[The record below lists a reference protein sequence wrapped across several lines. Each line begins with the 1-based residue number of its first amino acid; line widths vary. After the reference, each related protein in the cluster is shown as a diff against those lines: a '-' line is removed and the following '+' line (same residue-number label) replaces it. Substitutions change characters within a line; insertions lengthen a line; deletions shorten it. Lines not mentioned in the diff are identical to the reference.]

1 LRQSGGRGFIAVIL
15 MLLVLPAAAQAAKHT
30 TRVALPP
37 EFYGVNAQAVFDLAP
52 AEQQAN
58 LSAMR
63 DGGLSV
69 VRRDALW
76 GRVEPGAPDPQTG
89 AHTYQW
95 DSTDAM
101 VGALAQHGLRWY
113 PILDYTAPWAE
124 SIPGNQFS
132 PPARDEDFAAFAG
145 ALAHRYGVG
154 GDFWREHPE
163 LTAVPVTSYE
173 VWNEENSY
181 QFWQPQA
188 GGAERYADLYMATRA
203 TLKSVDPRARVVI
216 GGMVTGNVGAFV
228 RRMYRHRPDLVG
240 NVDAVGFHPY
250 FVAVQDVLDSI
261 SGLRDILKS
270 LRAGHVPID
279 VTEVGW
285 IANSPAE
292 DANRGALL
300 SSLAQRLPAA
310 GLGVAHL
317 IPHTWVA
324 GDTNPYDQW
333 GIYNVDG
340 TPKVTGAA
348 YTRAI
353 QRMESVVRAAAAKP
367 RASTRRSRKRP
378 GPHGGR
384 RVARPATG

>member
-1 LRQSGGRGFIAVIL
+1 
-15 MLLVLPAAAQAAKHT
+15 MLLVLPAAAQAAKHSA
-30 TRVALPP
+30 RVSLPP
-37 EFYGVNAQAVFDLAP
+37 EFYGVNAQAVFDLAQP
-52 AEQQAN
+52 QQDAN

-69 VRRDALW
+69 VRRDAFW
-76 GRVEPGAPDPQTG
+76 GRIEPDPPDPQTG
-89 AHTYQW
+89 AHTYHW
-95 DSTDAM
+95 ESTDAI
-101 VGALAQHGLRWY
+101 VAALARYGLRWY

-124 SIPGNQFS
+124 STSGDQFS
-132 PPARDEDFAAFAG
+132 PPVGDQDFAAFG
-145 ALAHRYGVG
+145 SALAHRYGVG

-163 LTAVPVTSYE
+163 LTAIPVTSYE
-173 VWNEENSY
+173 VWNEENSD
-181 QFWQPQA
+181 QFWHPQTSGA
-188 GGAERYADLYMATRA
+188 GRYADLYMATRA
-203 TLKSVDPRARVVI
+203 AVKSVDPNARVVI
-216 GGMVTGNVGAFV
+216 GGLITGTVGAFL
-228 RRMYRHRPDLVG
+228 REMYRQRPDLVG

-270 LRAGHVPID
+270 LGAGRVPID

-285 IANSPAE
+285 IANGPVE
-292 DANRGALL
+292 DANRAPLL
-300 SSLAQRLPAA
+300 SSVAQRLPAA

-324 GDTNPYDQW
+324 GDASPYDQW

-340 TPKVTGAA
+340 TPKATGTA
-348 YTRAI
+348 YTQAI
-353 QRMESVVRAAAAKP
+353 QRMKSVVRAAAAKP
-367 RASTRRSRKRP
+367 RASTRRSRKRH